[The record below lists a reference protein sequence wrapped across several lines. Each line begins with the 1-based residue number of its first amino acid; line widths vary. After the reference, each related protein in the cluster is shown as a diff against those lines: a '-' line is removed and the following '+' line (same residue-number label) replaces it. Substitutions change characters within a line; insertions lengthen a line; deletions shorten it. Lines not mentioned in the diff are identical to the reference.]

1 MAHTTPASSLG
12 AGAVDGSQYQEID
25 QGIYCV
31 LKETPARLFLGTQ
44 KAAQNRQLLRRHG
57 VSRIVCVGTPAF
69 HRDMVGG
76 EEPLEG
82 RDDYGGEGDS
92 CNTVGNNNGS
102 GFTYLEVPVLDLP
115 SENLLARLDECTSF
129 IADGMRRG
137 QGVFVN
143 CVFAQSRSAAGVTRV
158 GTYF

>member
-1 MAHTTPASSLG
+1 MASETPASSLG
-12 AGAVDGSQYQEID
+12 AGAVDRSQYQELD
-25 QGIYCV
+25 QGIYRV
-31 LKETPARLFLGTQ
+31 LNGTPGGLFLGTQ
-44 KAAQNRQLLRRHG
+44 KAAQNRQLLREHG

-69 HRDMVGG
+69 HRDTTVGG
-76 EEPLEG
+76 EAPLGG
-82 RDDYGGEGDS
+82 RDDEGDS
-92 CNTVGNNNGS
+92 SSSNNNNRS

-143 CVFAQSRSAAGVTRV
+143 CVFAQSRSAAGMTRV
-158 GTYF
+158 GT